1 MENDIPRMVKTPW
14 YPEEI
19 PFIEAAETGYIALN
33 RDSIYDLDVKLLSM
47 IKEVQSMQ
55 NKKVASAV
63 NACH

>member
-1 MENDIPRMVKTPW
+1 MSKDSIYYKLKEAATMAD
-14 YPEEI
+14 
-19 PFIEAAETGYIALN
+19 FIEAAETGYIALN

-47 IKEVQSMQ
+47 IREVQSMQ